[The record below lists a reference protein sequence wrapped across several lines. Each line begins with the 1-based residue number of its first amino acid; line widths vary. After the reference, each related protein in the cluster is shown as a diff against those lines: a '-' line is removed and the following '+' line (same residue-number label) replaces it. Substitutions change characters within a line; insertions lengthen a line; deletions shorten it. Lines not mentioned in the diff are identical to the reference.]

1 MIEYSKLYSK
11 PTLFTKFIALSF
23 HQVWQ
28 KKKIPI
34 DALCP
39 LGDAEELPVSLM
51 LSSVVFKLNA
61 S

>member
-1 MIEYSKLYSK
+1 M
-11 PTLFTKFIALSF
+11 A
-23 HQVWQ
+23 